1 MVENSKKD
9 YKKIYSELSIK
20 YDCLLERH
28 NESMNT
34 LCYVRDLINDLQRTK
49 RYDDVYA
56 VMIKRVIQDI
66 KEVVFNNIT
75 YEENIYN
82 KQKAKE
88 NK

>member
-1 MVENSKKD
+1 MSNKKD
-9 YKKIYSELSIK
+9 YKKLYGELDIK

-28 NESMNT
+28 VESMNT

-75 YEENIYN
+75 YEENIHDRQ
-82 KQKAKE
+82 KQK
-88 NK
+88 

>member
-1 MVENSKKD
+1 MSNKKD
-9 YKKIYSELSIK
+9 YKKLYGELNIK

-28 NESMNT
+28 VESMNT

-49 RYDDVYA
+49 RYNDVYA

-75 YEENIYN
+75 YEENIHDR
-82 KQKAKE
+82 
-88 NK
+88 